1 MTPIKHASVAWRR
14 VVARSH
20 SARRLPP
27 PEHVCL
33 SQSKR
38 WRGGTRPT
46 AACAC
51 TVVCVCVCVRRRSW
65 AGLWAVMERR
75 TWHSLAVCV
84 GRPRRDFPRA
94 PRSNLACCG
103 LLAIYAQDSP
113 LVYNVWKGKIARIFH
128 PAKLLW
134 TLVPAL
140 AVAHGKQR
148 RGGGRQAEEASQISA
163 SPGPKRARRRPAGC
177 QGGGDRSGGGG
188 GQAVW
193 WQASKG
199 TQGREAG
206 PRGLRRQPS
215 LRGDGGAT

>member
-1 MTPIKHASVAWRR
+1 MHHRLPHAPTSTPLCATVRMLCAGACALVAKQSAHRLVPRDRGGGVGLTPIKHASVAWRR

-51 TVVCVCVCVRRRSW
+51 TVVCVCVSVRRRSW

-84 GRPRRDFPRA
+84 GSVGRDAIFPAR
-94 PRSNLACCG
+94 LA
-103 LLAIYAQDSP
+103 
-113 LVYNVWKGKIARIFH
+113 
-128 PAKLLW
+128 
-134 TLVPAL
+134 
-140 AVAHGKQR
+140 
-148 RGGGRQAEEASQISA
+148 QISLVVDCW
-163 SPGPKRARRRPAGC
+163 PFTRRTLPWCITYG
-177 QGGGDRSGGGG
+177 
-188 GQAVW
+188 
-193 WQASKG
+193 K
-199 TQGREAG
+199 
-206 PRGLRRQPS
+206 
-215 LRGDGGAT
+215 

>member
-1 MTPIKHASVAWRR
+1 MHHRLPHAPTSTPLCATVRMLCAGACALVAKQSAHRLVPRDRGGGVGLTPIKHASVAWRR

-51 TVVCVCVCVRRRSW
+51 TVVCVCVSVRRRSW

-84 GRPRRDFPRA
+84 GSRSAATRFSPRA
-94 PRSNLACCG
+94 SLKSR
-103 LLAIYAQDSP
+103 
-113 LVYNVWKGKIARIFH
+113 
-128 PAKLLW
+128 LLW
-134 TLVPAL
+134 TAGHL
-140 AVAHGKQR
+140 
-148 RGGGRQAEEASQISA
+148 
-163 SPGPKRARRRPAGC
+163 RA
-177 QGGGDRSGGGG
+177 
-188 GQAVW
+188 
-193 WQASKG
+193 
-199 TQGREAG
+199 
-206 PRGLRRQPS
+206 GLS
-215 LRGDGGAT
+215 LGV

>member
-84 GRPRRDFPRA
+84 GFVGRDAIFPAR
-94 PRSNLACCG
+94 LA
-103 LLAIYAQDSP
+103 
-113 LVYNVWKGKIARIFH
+113 
-128 PAKLLW
+128 
-134 TLVPAL
+134 
-140 AVAHGKQR
+140 
-148 RGGGRQAEEASQISA
+148 QISLVVDCWPFTRGLSSGVWA
-163 SPGPKRARRRPAGC
+163 VEIQNRPHIPPCQTSLDARPCTRRRAWKTAERRRTPSRRSEPDQRFAWAQKSAPPPSRLPRRRRPQRRRRRPSRLVASE
-177 QGGGDRSGGGG
+177 QRHPRPRSRPTR
-188 GQAVW
+188 
-193 WQASKG
+193 SSSP
-199 TQGREAG
+199 TF
-206 PRGLRRQPS
+206 PS
-215 LRGDGGAT
+215 R